1 MTLKE
6 IKTETEQLK
15 ESQLRERIRAK
26 MPKLIKLATD
36 IAINGDSDSA
46 RLGAIK
52 LLTSKVLSDT
62 IEEISDTKE
71 LERQQIVERIKQ
83 QRAKHGL

>member
-1 MTLKE
+1 MTKQQPSNKELKAQ
-6 IKTETEQLK
+6 IKEQL
-15 ESQLRERIRAK
+15 
-26 MPKLIKLATD
+26 PKLIKLATD